1 MLYTIIMVVIG
12 TILFVSQS
20 TPSCYTNGPM
30 IEDIYVWQRH
40 WDGKVQQSILD
51 HGHSFHRVVALH
63 AEVSWSDRHKPL
75 VHIPLDYR
83 SLQSNSSTI
92 GLVLRLGPYK
102 GTYKED
108 DTTAKWLI
116 QMGQAMIAEAKTNQM
131 EVSEF
136 QIDFDCAE
144 SKLAGYLLWIQAIR
158 KAIAP
163 TPLTITALP
172 SWMDQK
178 EFETLI
184 RNVDSFVLQVHSVTP
199 PRSTEHRIDLCPV
212 DAARKAVEI
221 AGSFEVPFRVALPT
235 YGYLVAYDS
244 KGNYVGL
251 SAETLPS
258 DWPMDS
264 FIKEAWSD
272 PKSIAG
278 LVSEWENQ
286 RPCSM
291 QGLIWFRMPIE
302 GDRMNWPWQTF
313 NEVRKGN
320 IPMPKLIIDV
330 HQSSNELIEVFLCNQ
345 GNATAFSPP
354 EVIIS
359 WKNAKFLGG
368 DGIQKFE
375 LFNSSTNEVVLKNAS
390 NSQRFRIKP
399 NHRLPIG
406 WFRLD
411 RKTKIETKIQGLK

>member
-1 MLYTIIMVVIG
+1 
-12 TILFVSQS
+12 
-20 TPSCYTNGPM
+20 
-30 IEDIYVWQRH
+30 
-40 WDGKVQQSILD
+40 
-51 HGHSFHRVVALH
+51 
-63 AEVSWSDRHKPL
+63 
-75 VHIPLDYR
+75 
-83 SLQSNSSTI
+83 
-92 GLVLRLGPYK
+92 
-102 GTYKED
+102 
-108 DTTAKWLI
+108 
-116 QMGQAMIAEAKTNQM
+116 
-131 EVSEF
+131 
-136 QIDFDCAE
+136 
-144 SKLAGYLLWIQAIR
+144 
-158 KAIAP
+158 
-163 TPLTITALP
+163 
-172 SWMDQK
+172 MDQK

-345 GNATAFSPP
+345 GNATAFTPP